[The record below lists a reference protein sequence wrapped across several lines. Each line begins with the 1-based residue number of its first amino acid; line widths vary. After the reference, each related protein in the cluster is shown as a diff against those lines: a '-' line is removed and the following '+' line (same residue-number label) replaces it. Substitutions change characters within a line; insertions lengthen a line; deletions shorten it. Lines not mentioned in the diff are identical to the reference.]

1 MIGFIIAA
9 ALGAAAARPL
19 DKLDKKIRAADRQ
32 RQELERRA
40 IERED
45 KQRQEIE
52 ERRIQRAQTKRGA
65 ANEAPLSRNRLAARP
80 VSDVAHPQA

>member
-1 MIGFIIAA
+1 MIGLIIAA

-19 DKLDKKIRAADRQ
+19 TKLDNRIKAADRQ

-45 KQRQEIE
+45 KRRQEDE
-52 ERRIQRAQTKRGA
+52 ERRIRRAQTKRG
-65 ANEAPLSRNRLAARP
+65 RRK
-80 VSDVAHPQA
+80 